1 MWQAGGRGRA
11 LWSWNPDAQ
20 DRWATDCCPLT
31 WVLTWKVVAVCWS
44 ALSCIVEG
52 NGNPLQCSYLEDP
65 RARRAWS
72 AGVSGVAQSQTQLKR
87 LSRHCAYK
95 LNKHPFILLELFLH

>member
-1 MWQAGGRGRA
+1 MCQAGGRGRA

-44 ALSCIVEG
+44 GASSGSIRFVFFMI
-52 NGNPLQCSYLEDP
+52 
-65 RARRAWS
+65 WS
-72 AGVSGVAQSQTQLKR
+72 FGRVT
-87 LSRHCAYK
+87 
-95 LNKHPFILLELFLH
+95 NW